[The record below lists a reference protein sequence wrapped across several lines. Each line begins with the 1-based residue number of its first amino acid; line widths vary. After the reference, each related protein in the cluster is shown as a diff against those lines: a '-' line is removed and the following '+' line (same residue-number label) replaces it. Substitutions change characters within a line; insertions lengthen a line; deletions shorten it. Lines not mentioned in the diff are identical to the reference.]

1 MPLHSITITI
11 PESLVREVDRLARQ
25 LDRSRSWVV
34 SDAVRRHVAAAA
46 QAASGERSVRE
57 PERRPYDVVSGLGP
71 SRQTQLEADLTLT
84 PEERVKAAEQTARA
98 TDLVRPAPPRPD
110 RILFFDSYEDYLDWK
125 RREDLRP

>member
-1 MPLHSITITI
+1 MPLHRITITI

-57 PERRPYDVVSGLGP
+57 PESRPYGVVSGLGP
-71 SRQTQLEADLTLT
+71 SRQTQLEADLALTL
-84 PEERVKAAEQTARA
+84 EERVKAAEQTARVP
-98 TDLVRPAPPRPD
+98 DLVRPAPSRRD

>member
-1 MPLHSITITI
+1 MPLHRITITI
-11 PESLVREVDRLARQ
+11 ANSLVREVDRLARQ

-34 SDAVRRHVAAAA
+34 SEAVRRYVAATAE
-46 QAASGERSVRE
+46 AASGPRAVRE

-84 PEERVKAAEQTARA
+84 PEERVKAAEQTARVP
-98 TDLVRPAPPRPD
+98 DLVRPARSRPD

-125 RREDLRP
+125 QREDLRP

>member
-1 MPLHSITITI
+1 MSLHRITITI

-34 SDAVRRHVAAAA
+34 SDAVRRYVAAAV

-57 PERRPYDVVSGLGP
+57 PERRPYGVVSGLGP

-84 PEERVKAAEQTARA
+84 PEERVKAAEQTARVP
-98 TDLVRPAPPRPD
+98 DLVGPAPSRRD

>member
-1 MPLHSITITI
+1 MSLHRITITI

-25 LDRSRSWVV
+25 LDRSLSWVV
-34 SDAVRRHVAAAA
+34 SDAVRRYVAAAV

-57 PERRPYDVVSGLGP
+57 PERRPYGVVSGLGP

-84 PEERVKAAEQTARA
+84 PEERVKAAEQTARVP
-98 TDLVRPAPPRPD
+98 DLVGPAPSRRD

>member
-1 MPLHSITITI
+1 MPLHRITITI
-11 PESLVREVDRLARQ
+11 AKSLVHEVDRLARQ

-57 PERRPYDVVSGLGP
+57 PESRPYGVVSGLGP

-84 PEERVKAAEQTARA
+84 PEERVKAAEQTARVP
-98 TDLVRPAPPRPD
+98 DLVGPAPSRPD

>member
-1 MPLHSITITI
+1 MPLHRITITI

-34 SDAVRRHVAAAA
+34 SDAVRRYVAAAV

-57 PERRPYDVVSGLGP
+57 PERRPYGVVSGLGP
-71 SRQTQLEADLTLT
+71 SRQTQLEADLSLT
-84 PEERVKAAEQTARA
+84 PEERVKAAEQTARVP
-98 TDLVRPAPPRPD
+98 DLVGPAPSRRD
-110 RILFFDSYEDYLDWK
+110 RILFFASYEDYLDWK

>member
-1 MPLHSITITI
+1 MPLHRITITI
-11 PESLVREVDRLARQ
+11 AKSLVREVDRLARQ

-34 SDAVRRHVAAAA
+34 SDAVRRYVAAAVPA
-46 QAASGERSVRE
+46 VSGERSVRE
-57 PERRPYDVVSGLGP
+57 PERRPYGVVSGLGP

-84 PEERVKAAEQTARA
+84 PEERVKAAEQTARVP
-98 TDLVRPAPPRPD
+98 DLVGPAPSRRD

>member
-1 MPLHSITITI
+1 MPLHRITITI

-34 SDAVRRHVAAAA
+34 SDAVRRYVAAAV

-57 PERRPYDVVSGLGP
+57 PERRPYGVVSGLGP

-84 PEERVKAAEQTARA
+84 PEERVKAAEQTARVP
-98 TDLVRPAPPRPD
+98 DLVGPAPSRRD

>member
-1 MPLHSITITI
+1 MSLHRITITI

-57 PERRPYDVVSGLGP
+57 SESRPYGVVSGLGP

-84 PEERVKAAEQTARA
+84 PEERVKAAEQTARVP
-98 TDLVRPAPPRPD
+98 DLVGPAPSRRD